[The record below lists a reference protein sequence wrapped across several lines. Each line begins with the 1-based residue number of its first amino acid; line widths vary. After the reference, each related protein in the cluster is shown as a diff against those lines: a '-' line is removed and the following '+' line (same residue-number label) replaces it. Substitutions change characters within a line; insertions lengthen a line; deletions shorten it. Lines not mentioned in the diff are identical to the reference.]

1 MHNPWLILP
10 IGAQTST
17 RSNHRA
23 PVLTFQLA
31 HIGGFQDEDIAGI
44 GHPPVRRGAHSLI
57 LPAHWP
63 ATPSGT
69 GPAIRLPAPA
79 SANDFRVAAGRGRAD
94 VWLKL
99 DADWR
104 GLRLWLQ

>member
-44 GHPPVRRGAHSLI
+44 GIR
-57 LPAHWP
+57 
-63 ATPSGT
+63 PS
-69 GPAIRLPAPA
+69 
-79 SANDFRVAAGRGRAD
+79 AAGRIR
-94 VWLKL
+94 
-99 DADWR
+99 
-104 GLRLWLQ
+104 